1 MEWMYMNTDK
11 EFQIMQLSDS
21 FFPSGMFSM
30 SGGLESLFH
39 HKIIS
44 NWKQVHEF
52 ILEQIE
58 FQLIPCDC
66 SILRITMDAVKKNDL
81 SQILKIDKKFYSMK
95 LSKDIRN
102 SLVRSGKQVFNCLTN
117 VIDNSNHKNE
127 FLKQFKIKIET
138 NETPCTYPVALGIYS
153 KCYDISLESAMKI
166 LLYSFSSSVASAA
179 IRLGI
184 IQHLDAQK
192 ILGELAEPVNIFV
205 TNKIKEKITED
216 IWQFTPLTEIH
227 QMYHEHNESRMF
239 IT

>member
-1 MEWMYMNTDK
+1 MNTDK

-21 FFPSGMFSM
+21 SFPSGMFSM

-39 HKIIS
+39 NNIIT

-52 ILEQIE
+52 IIEQIE

-66 SILRITMDAVKKNDL
+66 SILSITMDAVKKNDIT
-81 SQILKIDKKFYSMK
+81 QILNIDNKFYSMK
-95 LSKDIRN
+95 LTKDVRN
-102 SLVRSGKQVFNCLTN
+102 SLVRSGKQVFNCLMHM
-117 VIDNSNHKNE
+117 VNHENI
-127 FLKQFKIKIET
+127 FLKQFKNKIET
-138 NETPCTYPVALGIYS
+138 NETPCTYPVALGIYAQ
-153 KCYDISLESAMKI
+153 YLDISITSAMKI
-166 LLYSFSSSVASAA
+166 LLYSFSSSVVSAA

-192 ILGELAEPVNIFV
+192 ILGLLAEPVNNFIS
-205 TNKIKEKITED
+205 NKINEKITTD
-216 IWQFTPLTEIH
+216 IWQLTPLTEIH

>member
-1 MEWMYMNTDK
+1 MFMNK

-39 HKIIS
+39 RKVIT
-44 NWKQVHEF
+44 NTKQVHEF

-66 SILRITMDAVKKNDL
+66 NILMTTMDAVKNNNISEIID
-81 SQILKIDKKFYSMK
+81 IDKKFYSMK
-95 LSKDIRN
+95 LTKDLRN
-102 SLVRSGKQVFNCLTN
+102 SLVRSGKQIFRCLMH
-117 VIDNSNHKNE
+117 VINENNKKNY
-127 FLKQFKIKIET
+127 FLNQLKEKIE
-138 NETPCTYPVALGIYS
+138 NNQTPCTYPVALGIYTQLQEIP
-153 KCYDISLESAMKI
+153 ISSAMKI
-166 LLYSFSSSVASAA
+166 MLYSFSSSVVSAA

-192 ILGELAEPVNIFV
+192 ILGLLADQVNDFISS
-205 TNKIKEKITED
+205 KIKEKTRD
-216 IWQFTPLTEIH
+216 IWQLTPMTEIH
-227 QMYHEHNESRMF
+227 QMIHEHNDSRMF

>member
-1 MEWMYMNTDK
+1 MNTDK

-21 FFPSGMFSM
+21 SFPSGMFSM

-39 HKIIS
+39 NNVIT
-44 NWKQVHEF
+44 NWKQVYEF

-58 FQLIPCDC
+58 FQLIPCEC
-66 SILRITMDAVKKNDL
+66 SILSITMDAVKKNDIT
-81 SQILKIDKKFYSMK
+81 QILNIDNKFYSMK
-95 LSKDIRN
+95 LTKDVRN
-102 SLVRSGKQVFNCLTN
+102 SLARSGKQVFNCLLHMTN
-117 VIDNSNHKNE
+117 DINH

-138 NETPCTYPVALGIYS
+138 SETPCTYPVALGIYAQ
-153 KCYDISLESAMKI
+153 YLDIPLTSATKI
-166 LLYSFSSSVASAA
+166 LLYSFSSSVVSAA

-192 ILGELAEPVNIFV
+192 ILGLLAEPVNNFLS
-205 TNKIKEKITED
+205 NKINEKISTD
-216 IWQFTPLTEIH
+216 IWQLTPLTEIH

>member
-1 MEWMYMNTDK
+1 MGWMYMSMDK

-39 HKIIS
+39 QKFITTTNH
-44 NWKQVHEF
+44 VYEF

-58 FQLIPCDC
+58 FQFIPCDC
-66 SILRITMDAVKKNDL
+66 TILMITMDAVKNNNI
-81 SQILKIDKKFYSMK
+81 SQIVDIDKKFYSMK
-95 LSKDIRN
+95 LTKDLRN
-102 SLVRSGKQVFNCLTN
+102 SLVRSGKQVFNCLM
-117 VIDNSNHKNE
+117 HMLNE
-127 FLKQFKIKIET
+127 NNEKIQFLNQFKNKIE
-138 NETPCTYPVALGIYS
+138 NNQTPCTYPVALGIYAQL
-153 KCYDISLESAMKI
+153 LEIPFSSAMKI
-166 LLYSFSSSVASAA
+166 MLYSYSSSVVSAA

-192 ILGELAEPVNIFV
+192 ILGLLAEPVKNFV
-205 TNKIKEKITED
+205 SSKISQKTTD
-216 IWQFTPLTEIH
+216 IWQLTPLTEIH

>member
-1 MEWMYMNTDK
+1 MNTDK

-21 FFPSGMFSM
+21 SFPSGMFSM

-39 HKIIS
+39 HNIIT

-52 ILEQIE
+52 ILEQIQ

-66 SILRITMDAVKKNDL
+66 SILSITMDAVKKNDL
-81 SQILKIDKKFYSMK
+81 LEILNIDKRFYSMK
-95 LSKDIRN
+95 LTKDIRN
-102 SLVRSGKQVFNCLTN
+102 SLVRSGKQIFNCLMHTVN
-117 VIDNSNHKNE
+117 NENH
-127 FLKQFKIKIET
+127 FLNQFKFKIET
-138 NETPCTYPVALGIYS
+138 NATPCTYPVALGIYAQ
-153 KCYDISLESAMKI
+153 CLDISIASAMKI
-166 LLYSFSSSVASAA
+166 LLYSFSSSVVSAA

-192 ILGELAEPVNIFV
+192 ILGLLAEPVNNFV
-205 TNKIKEKITED
+205 SNKINKKNTTD
-216 IWQFTPLTEIH
+216 IWQLTPFTEIH

>member
-1 MEWMYMNTDK
+1 MNTDK

-21 FFPSGMFSM
+21 SFPSGMFSM

-39 HKIIS
+39 HNIIT

-52 ILEQIE
+52 IIEQIE

-66 SILRITMDAVKKNDL
+66 SILSITMDAVKKNNIP
-81 SQILKIDKKFYSMK
+81 QILNIDNKFYSMK
-95 LSKDIRN
+95 LTKDVRN
-102 SLVRSGKQVFNCLTN
+102 SLVRSGKQVFNCLMYMVN
-117 VIDNSNHKNE
+117 NE
-127 FLKQFKIKIET
+127 NIFLKQFKNKIET
-138 NETPCTYPVALGIYS
+138 NETPCTYPVALGIYAQ
-153 KCYDISLESAMKI
+153 CLDISLTSAMKI
-166 LLYSFSSSVASAA
+166 LLYSFSSSIVSAA

-192 ILGELAEPVNIFV
+192 ILGLLAEPVNNFV
-205 TNKIKEKITED
+205 SNKINEKITTD
-216 IWQFTPLTEIH
+216 IWQLTPLTEIH

>member
-1 MEWMYMNTDK
+1 MNTDK

-21 FFPSGMFSM
+21 SFPSGMFSM

-39 HKIIS
+39 QNIIT

-58 FQLIPCDC
+58 FQLIPSDC
-66 SILRITMDAVKKNDL
+66 NVLTITMDAMKKNDMP
-81 SQILKIDKKFYSMK
+81 QILNIDNKFYSMK
-95 LSKDIRN
+95 LTKDIRN
-102 SLVRSGKQVFNCLTN
+102 SLVRSGKQVFNCLMHM
-117 VIDNSNHKNE
+117 IEDDNPKSH
-127 FLKQFKIKIET
+127 FLEQFKSKIET
-138 NETPCTYPVALGIYS
+138 NETPCTYPVALGIYAQ
-153 KCYDISLESAMKI
+153 CLDISLASAMKI
-166 LLYSFSSSVASAA
+166 FLYSFSSSVTSAA

-192 ILGELAEPVNIFV
+192 ILGLLAEPVNIFV
-205 TNKIKEKITED
+205 LTKIKEKISTD
-216 IWQFTPLTEIH
+216 IWQLTPMTEIH

>member
-1 MEWMYMNTDK
+1 MSIDK

-30 SGGLESLFH
+30 SGGLESMFH
-39 HKIIS
+39 QKVITNS
-44 NWKQVHEF
+44 NQVYNF

-66 SILRITMDAVKKNDL
+66 NVLIITMNAVKDNDISL
-81 SQILKIDKKFYSMK
+81 ILDIDKKFYSMK
-95 LSKDIRN
+95 LTKDLRN
-102 SLVRSGKQVFNCLTN
+102 SVVRSGKQIFNCLMYM
-117 VIDNSNHKNE
+117 IDVNNKKINFLNQLKN
-127 FLKQFKIKIET
+127 KIEN
-138 NETPCTYPVALGIYS
+138 NETPCTYPVSFGIYS
-153 KCYDISLESAMKI
+153 QIFEIPITSAIKTM
-166 LLYSFSSSVASAA
+166 LYSFSSSIVSAA

-192 ILGELAEPVNIFV
+192 ILGTLAEPVNGFV
-205 TNKIKEKITED
+205 SKKINEKTTD

>member
-1 MEWMYMNTDK
+1 MNTDK

-21 FFPSGMFSM
+21 SFPSGMFSM

-39 HKIIS
+39 NNVIT
-44 NWKQVHEF
+44 NWKQVYEF
-52 ILEQIE
+52 IIEQIE

-66 SILRITMDAVKKNDL
+66 SILSITMDAVKKNDMP
-81 SQILKIDKKFYSMK
+81 QILNIDHKFYSMK
-95 LSKDIRN
+95 LTKDVRN
-102 SLVRSGKQVFNCLTN
+102 SLVRSGKQVFNCLLYMTN
-117 VIDNSNHKNE
+117 DNNY

-138 NETPCTYPVALGIYS
+138 NETPCTYPVALGIYAQ
-153 KCYDISLESAMKI
+153 YLDIPLTSAMKI
-166 LLYSFSSSVASAA
+166 LLYSFSSSVVSAG

-192 ILGELAEPVNIFV
+192 ILGLLAEPVNNFV
-205 TNKIKEKITED
+205 SNKINEKITTD
-216 IWQFTPLTEIH
+216 IWQLTPLTEIH

>member
-1 MEWMYMNTDK
+1 MNIDK

-21 FFPSGMFSM
+21 SFPSGMFSM

-39 HKIIS
+39 NNIIT
-44 NWKQVHEF
+44 NWKQVYDF

-66 SILRITMDAVKKNDL
+66 SILSITMNAVKKNDIL
-81 SQILKIDKKFYSMK
+81 QILNIDNKFYSMK
-95 LSKDIRN
+95 LTKDVRN
-102 SLVRSGKQVFNCLTN
+102 SLVRSGKQVFNCLMHMDNNEN
-117 VIDNSNHKNE
+117 V
-127 FLKQFKIKIET
+127 FLKQFKNKIEI
-138 NETPCTYPVALGIYS
+138 NETPCTYPVALGIYAQ
-153 KCYDISLESAMKI
+153 CLDISITSAMKI
-166 LLYSFSSSVASAA
+166 LLYSFSSSVVSAA

-192 ILGELAEPVNIFV
+192 ILGSLAEPVNNFIS
-205 TNKIKEKITED
+205 NKINEKITTD
-216 IWQFTPLTEIH
+216 IWQLTPLTEIH

>member
-1 MEWMYMNTDK
+1 MNTDK

-21 FFPSGMFSM
+21 SFPSGMFSM

-39 HKIIS
+39 DNIIT

-52 ILEQIE
+52 IIEQIE

-66 SILRITMDAVKKNDL
+66 SILSITMDAVKKNDIT
-81 SQILKIDKKFYSMK
+81 QILNIDNKFYSMK
-95 LSKDIRN
+95 LTKDVRN
-102 SLVRSGKQVFNCLTN
+102 SLVRSGKQVFNCLMHM
-117 VIDNSNHKNE
+117 VNHENI
-127 FLKQFKIKIET
+127 FLKQFKNKIET
-138 NETPCTYPVALGIYS
+138 NETPCTYPVALGIYAQ
-153 KCYDISLESAMKI
+153 YLDISITSAMKI
-166 LLYSFSSSVASAA
+166 LLYSFSSSVVSAA

-192 ILGELAEPVNIFV
+192 ILGLLAEPVNNFIS
-205 TNKIKEKITED
+205 NKINEKIATD
-216 IWQFTPLTEIH
+216 IWQLTPLTEIH

>member
-1 MEWMYMNTDK
+1 MGWMCMFMNK

-39 HKIIS
+39 RKVIT
-44 NWKQVHEF
+44 NTKQVHEF

-66 SILRITMDAVKKNDL
+66 NILMTTMDAVKNNNISEIID
-81 SQILKIDKKFYSMK
+81 IDKKFYSMK
-95 LSKDIRN
+95 LTKDLRN
-102 SLVRSGKQVFNCLTN
+102 SLVRSGKQIFRCLMH
-117 VIDNSNHKNE
+117 VINENNKKNY
-127 FLKQFKIKIET
+127 FLNQLKEKIE
-138 NETPCTYPVALGIYS
+138 NNQTPCTYPVALGIYTQLQEIP
-153 KCYDISLESAMKI
+153 ISSAMKI
-166 LLYSFSSSVASAA
+166 MLYSFSSSVVSAA

-192 ILGELAEPVNIFV
+192 ILGLLADQVNDFISS
-205 TNKIKEKITED
+205 KIKEKTRD
-216 IWQFTPLTEIH
+216 IWQLTPMTEIH
-227 QMYHEHNESRMF
+227 QMIHEHNDSRMF

>member
-1 MEWMYMNTDK
+1 MNTDK

-21 FFPSGMFSM
+21 SFPSGMFSM

-39 HKIIS
+39 NNVIT
-44 NWKQVHEF
+44 NWKQVYEF

-58 FQLIPCDC
+58 FQLIPCEC
-66 SILRITMDAVKKNDL
+66 SILSITMDAAKKKDIT
-81 SQILKIDKKFYSMK
+81 QILNIDHKFYSMK
-95 LSKDIRN
+95 LTKDVRN
-102 SLVRSGKQVFNCLTN
+102 SLVRSGKQVFNCLLYMTN
-117 VIDNSNHKNE
+117 DNNH

-138 NETPCTYPVALGIYS
+138 NVTPCTYPVALGIYAQ
-153 KCYDISLESAMKI
+153 YLDIPLTSAMKI
-166 LLYSFSSSVASAA
+166 LLYSFSSSVVSAA

-192 ILGELAEPVNIFV
+192 ILGLLAEPVNNFLS
-205 TNKIKEKITED
+205 NKINEKISTD
-216 IWQFTPLTEIH
+216 IWQLTPLTEIH